1 MLRITQLSGEELATI
16 PLAEVDNVRS
26 LKLRSLVT
34 RMDSLYVVLKE
45 SASCSRLAVSPGR
58 INGNLGLHQRHG
70 LPTRFRQKLVHEGR
84 TLDDDEKLDTAMDL
98 TAPNLKPQTPSPLTG
113 FLLRSLN

>member
-45 SASCSRLAVSPGR
+45 SASAV
-58 INGNLGLHQRHG
+58 
-70 LPTRFRQKLVHEGR
+70 V
-84 TLDDDEKLDTAMDL
+84 
-98 TAPNLKPQTPSPLTG
+98 
-113 FLLRSLN
+113 